1 MKYEFYLNDNLKK
14 YIREACESR
23 DKLEI
28 TRDYMAELEH
38 ECDITI
44 NCGDS
49 YMTLRRFCI
58 VPDWEA
64 KCFRIDR
71 KHRRESYQLL
81 DRMMNLKNTFNIP
94 FEYVRAGHI
103 KFVESFYA
111 RTDLTQKYIELI
123 DAAFGEL
130 RGTKYEFIPEA
141 WDENSLYR
149 INGTFYTV
157 YLFKDQL
164 HLRRCDN
171 GQCVDVTPLELLRG
185 KYDYISQLKKENG
198 LLIPNLEIERYTKV
212 VDDNE

>member
-14 YIREACESR
+14 YIREAYESR

-28 TRDYMAELEH
+28 TRDYMTELQH
-38 ECDITI
+38 ECDIAI

-49 YMTLRRFCI
+49 YMRLKKFYI

-71 KHRRESYQLL
+71 KFRRETYQML
-81 DRMMNLKNTFNIP
+81 DRMMNLKNTFSIP
-94 FEYVRAGHI
+94 FEYVRAGHV
-103 KFVESFYA
+103 KFIESFYA
-111 RTDLTQKYIELI
+111 KTDLTQKYIELI
-123 DAAFGEL
+123 DAAVGEL

-141 WDENSLYR
+141 WDMDCLYK

-164 HLRRCDN
+164 HLTRCDN
-171 GQCVDVTPLELLRG
+171 GQYVDVTPLELLRG

-198 LLIPNLEIERYTKV
+198 LLIPNLEIEKYTKA

>member
-14 YIREACESR
+14 YIREAYESR

-28 TRDYMAELEH
+28 TMDYMAELQH

-49 YMTLRRFCI
+49 YMRLERFYI

-71 KHRRESYQLL
+71 KPRRESYELL
-81 DRMMNLKNTFNIP
+81 DRILNLRNTFKIP
-94 FEYVRAGHI
+94 FEYVRAGYV
-103 KFVESFYA
+103 KFIESHYA
-111 RTDLTQKYIELI
+111 GTNLTQKYIELI
-123 DAAFGEL
+123 DAASGEF

-164 HLRRCDN
+164 HLTRCDN
-171 GQCVDVTPLELLRG
+171 GQCEDVTPLELLRG
-185 KYDYISQLKKENG
+185 KYNYISDLKKENG
-198 LLIPNLEIERYTKV
+198 LLMPNLEIEKYTKV

>member
-1 MKYEFYLNDNLKK
+1 MKYELYLDDNLKK
-14 YIREACESR
+14 YIREVRESR

-28 TRDYMAELEH
+28 TMDYMAELQH

-44 NCGDS
+44 DCGDS
-49 YMTLRRFCI
+49 YMKLRRFYI

-64 KCFRIDR
+64 KCFRIGR
-71 KHRRESYQLL
+71 KIHRESYELL
-81 DRMMNLKNTFNIP
+81 NRMLDLKNTFNIP
-94 FEYVRAGHI
+94 FEYVRAGYV
-103 KFVESFYA
+103 KFIESFYA
-111 RTDLTQKYIELI
+111 KTDLTQKYIELI
-123 DAAFGEL
+123 DAAVGEF

-141 WDENSLYR
+141 WDMDCLYK
-149 INGTFYTV
+149 INGAFYTV

-164 HLRRCDN
+164 HLKRCDN

-198 LLIPNLEIERYTKV
+198 LLIPNLEIEKYTKV

>member
-14 YIREACESR
+14 YIREAYESR

-38 ECDITI
+38 QCDITI

-49 YMTLRRFCI
+49 YMTLRRFYI

-64 KCFRIDR
+64 KCFRINR
-71 KHRRESYQLL
+71 KFHRESYELL
-81 DRMMNLKNTFNIP
+81 DRMMDLKNTFNIP
-94 FEYVRAGHI
+94 FEYVRAGHV
-103 KFVESFYA
+103 KFVESFWA
-111 RTDLTQKYIELI
+111 KTDLTQKYIELI
-123 DAAFGEL
+123 DVAFGEL

-141 WDENSLYR
+141 WDEDCLYK

-198 LLIPNLEIERYTKV
+198 LLIPNLEIEKYTKV
-212 VDDNE
+212 ADDNE